1 MPPVEWGAEKPER
14 QIGAMACT
22 AKAASP
28 KTSATNS
35 KLRRNKQVRLFAKNR
50 PMF

>member
-1 MPPVEWGAEKPER
+1 MPPIEWAAEKPDR
-14 QIGAMACT
+14 QIGAIACT

-28 KTSATNS
+28 KTSAINS
-35 KLRRNKQVRLFAKNR
+35 KLRRNKQVRQFAKNG